1 MYPIGNLFIPVAHGQ
16 LEAILKEP
24 REAARG
30 VALVLHPHPQFGGTM
45 HNKVVFRAA
54 TALND
59 SGLVTLRINFRG
71 VGASTGV
78 YDEGEGEQQDAR
90 DALDYL
96 VAKYPG
102 QPVTIA
108 GFSFG
113 SRVGLRVGMTD
124 ERVVHMVGIGLPT
137 RLFDYSWLNECRK
150 PLLLIHGA
158 DDEIAVA
165 DGVRELAAQLPASLP
180 FKLEIID
187 GAGHF
192 FDHTLE
198 QLKQI
203 ITTWMNTEQ
212 GRNYA

>member
-1 MYPIGNLFIPVAHGQ
+1 MYPVGNLFIPVAHGQ

-24 REAARG
+24 REGVERRG

-54 TALND
+54 SALND
-59 SGLVTLRINFRG
+59 AGLVTLRFNFRG
-71 VGASTGV
+71 VGQSTGV

-96 VAKYPG
+96 AQNYPG
-102 QPVTIA
+102 QPITVA

-124 ERVVHMVGIGLPT
+124 ERVVRMIGIGLPT

-158 DDEIAVA
+158 EDEIAA
-165 DGVRELAAQLPASLP
+165 AEGVRELAAQLPDTVP
-180 FKLEIID
+180 FKLKIID

-192 FDHTLE
+192 FDQQLE
-198 QLKQI
+198 QLKEI
-203 ITTWMNTEQ
+203 ITAWANLTL
-212 GRNYA
+212 